1 MSTVTKKTTSAHWGS
16 YYSEVKNNKLL
27 ALHPYEKDPDPSSIS
42 NGMIDAI
49 DDHLRIRKPHVRRGW
64 YESFQ
69 KEKNLNSNHV
79 LSRNRNQ
86 RGDDDF
92 IEVSWEEIIEIT
104 SNAVSYTHLTL
115 PTILLV

>member
-64 YESFQ
+64 YEAF
-69 KEKNLNSNHV
+69 KKKKIL
-79 LSRNRNQ
+79 
-86 RGDDDF
+86 
-92 IEVSWEEIIEIT
+92 I
-104 SNAVSYTHLTL
+104 LTMCYQGIGINVVMM
-115 PTILLV
+115 IL